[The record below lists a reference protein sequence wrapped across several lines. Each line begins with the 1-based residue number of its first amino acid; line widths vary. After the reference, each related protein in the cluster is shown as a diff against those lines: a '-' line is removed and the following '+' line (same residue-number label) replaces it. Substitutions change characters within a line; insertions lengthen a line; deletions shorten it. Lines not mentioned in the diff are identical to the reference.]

1 MTRTLLAVPCAVVLL
16 GTAACGSS
24 AVTQPPGKPPSPTS
38 VTVAD
43 PGGDAHDPHA
53 AALQRQLDSP
63 WGARN
68 DKDDQLHAP
77 TPDWE
82 KWKRVR
88 YWGVEHFTGF
98 RYGDDHHVIA
108 IAFVQDVKPGEDNDS
123 RSCLRRF
130 EAWVRPQ
137 IKSFEVNLGPV
148 GVRETGWRDQK
159 VLVQFVDG
167 WVATG
172 FSKKEFSAAW
182 AAYPAYPDACLIY
195 AMAVPWREQPELAKK
210 VRDRWVAEGFQRMN
224 PLTPARPVRK

>member
-1 MTRTLLAVPCAVVLL
+1 MTRTPLAVSCAVVLL

-53 AALQRQLDSP
+53 AALQRQLDAP

-108 IAFVQDVKPGEDNDS
+108 LAFVQDVEPGDETDS
-123 RSCLRRF
+123 RRCLRRF
-130 EAWVRPQ
+130 ESWVRPQ
-137 IKSFEVNLGPV
+137 IKNFEVKLGPV

-167 WVATG
+167 WVDTSFVERTFFAQT
-172 FSKKEFSAAW
+172 
-182 AAYPAYPDACLIY
+182 
-195 AMAVPWREQPELAKK
+195 R
-210 VRDRWVAEGFQRMN
+210 
-224 PLTPARPVRK
+224 